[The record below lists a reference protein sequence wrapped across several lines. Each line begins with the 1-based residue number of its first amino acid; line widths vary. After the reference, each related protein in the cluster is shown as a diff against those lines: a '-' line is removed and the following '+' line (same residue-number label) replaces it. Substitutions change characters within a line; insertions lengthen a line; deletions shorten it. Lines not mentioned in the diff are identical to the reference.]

1 MTAVGY
7 FVFVSVCYC
16 NFSLL
21 LFIRQELLTSVG
33 SVEFSGGKAEITEV
47 SNCVGDVSS
56 SSM

>member
-1 MTAVGY
+1 M
-7 FVFVSVCYC
+7 FVSVCYC

-21 LFIRQELLTSVG
+21 LFILQELLTSVR